1 MPLQAELEELEQEG
15 EEAPEGRR
23 RAQRRAYRG
32 ADGAIAADNPVMLE
46 ISRRQEMREM
56 CLPVDEN
63 GCARTR
69 RGAYVPSN

>member
-1 MPLQAELEELEQEG
+1 MLLQAELEELEQVG

-46 ISRRQEMREM
+46 ISRRQETREM

-63 GCARTR
+63 GCART
-69 RGAYVPSN
+69 